1 MSKTTVMYLV
11 RHGATAQNEATPVV
25 LQGSGVNGPLNENGQ
40 RQARQVADCLS
51 RLPLA
56 AVYCSPMLRARQTAE
71 AIAAPHSLDVVDV
84 ADLHEVDVGS
94 WEGNSWSRIMEE
106 DPDYYRAFM
115 DNPADTPYRDG
126 ESYRQVLHRVLPEFD
141 RLLDEQAGRSF
152 AVVAHNVV
160 NRVYAAHLM
169 GLELRLARELR
180 QENCCVNVIRR
191 KSDRTELVTLNAA
204 LHLSVD

>member
-1 MSKTTVMYLV
+1 MSQTTVMYLV
-11 RHGATAQNEATPVV
+11 RHGATAHNEARPVV
-25 LQGSGVNGPLNENGQ
+25 LQGSGVNGPLSENGR
-40 RQARQVADCLS
+40 RQAQQVAECLS
-51 RLPLA
+51 NQPLA

-71 AIAAPHSLDVVDV
+71 AIALPHGHHVRTVER
-84 ADLHEVDVGS
+84 LHEVNVGS
-94 WEGNSWSRIMEE
+94 WEGNSWSRIVEE

-115 DNPADTPYRDG
+115 DNPAETPYRDG
-126 ESYRQVLHRVLPEFD
+126 ESYRHVLQRVLPEFD

-204 LHLSVD
+204 LHLLDS

>member
-1 MSKTTVMYLV
+1 MARNVSVQTKTGFTILAWAVALLLFSPILWTIL
-11 RHGATAQNEATPVV
+11 TAFKTE
-25 LQGSGVNGPLNENGQ
+25 
-40 RQARQVADCLS
+40 
-51 RLPLA
+51 
-56 AVYCSPMLRARQTAE
+56 AE